1 MDEDVKNPRFLPLH
15 RFKSAEWSGEDAY
28 EPMGFSIDKYLE
40 ENNLGYLYSS
50 KAIKLDVVFYGSA
63 GFHLSETPLSKD
75 QKIFEDKKRGGMR
88 VKATLDDTAQL
99 RWWLLGFSD
108 QVEVL
113 GPKALRD
120 EFIEVTKKMVS
131 IYK

>member
-1 MDEDVKNPRFLPLH
+1 L
-15 RFKSAEWSGEDAY
+15 
-28 EPMGFSIDKYLE
+28 
-40 ENNLGYLYSS
+40 S